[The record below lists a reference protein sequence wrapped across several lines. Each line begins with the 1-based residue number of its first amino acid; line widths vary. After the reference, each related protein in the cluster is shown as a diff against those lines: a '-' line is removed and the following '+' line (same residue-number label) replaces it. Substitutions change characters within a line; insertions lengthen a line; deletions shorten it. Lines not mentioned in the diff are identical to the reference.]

1 MANLDLTPAIAAYLK
16 ATPAI
21 TNLLGDGANS
31 IIPAFNLIGDTFPSD
46 IRLPCIVL
54 KDNGTYGRAA
64 DLPFAQATPLLQ
76 VYDSVGAPNQASYAV
91 IDRIIWECIHAL
103 DKQTI
108 PTNASYYNSL
118 EIQWDNYIS
127 ASLFD
132 DRFKL
137 IVKWVRFRSFLVINT
152 RF

>member
-31 IIPAFNLIGDTFPSD
+31 IIPAFTLIGNTLPAD
-46 IRLPCIVL
+46 IRLPCIVI
-54 KDNGTYGRAA
+54 KDNGTYGEARR
-64 DLPFAQATPLLQ
+64 LPFSDTTPLFQ
-76 VYDSVGAPNQASYAV
+76 VYDSLGAPNQVSYAT
-91 IDRIIWECIHAL
+91 IDKIVWECIHAL
-103 DKQTI
+103 DKQSI
-108 PTNASYYNSL
+108 PTNASYYSAM

-132 DRFKL
+132 DKL
-137 IVKWVRFRSFLVINT
+137 RLPVKWVRFRAFMVINT
-152 RF
+152 RN